1 MLHTLALKEPV
12 KGTLVPHF
20 ELCFFLTME
29 SIGRVHPTHRVF
41 NNGGYL
47 WESMSE
53 REKEK
58 QRYDMVSVQIESARK
73 YGQNGIML
81 SCCPWNDFE
90 ETLRQAEIARE
101 LSGDEFFLAV
111 SMDPTFAIP
120 DGNHLEEFVFRLAD
134 DEQGVKDEAEL
145 SAYAGELSSFGHY
158 DSALAAAGERTRE
171 TYREIE
177 KVCRK
182 NAEISREIGKGREL
196 LRAGMLA
203 DGLAYAEEMVR
214 RYPAYAR
221 ARELLIEAKC
231 LSDENYSPFADLE
244 FFKACPD
251 ASVAVSGGEE
261 DYYGA
266 PKNISPVI
274 AERCK
279 QVAGRRM
286 SRDKLIGKYLIRP
299 LLVLIAV
306 GALVGVWFLI
316 DSLFGR

>member
-1 MLHTLALKEPV
+1 MALIQMKCANCGAALRQEGGQYVCDYCGAISLFFADADADISQAVTAEEFRQKLAQSGRTYLIEPGGNGISDVDEKILQGKLKAAQKALSEG
-12 KGTLVPHF
+12 K
-20 ELCFFLTME
+20 
-29 SIGRVHPTHRVF
+29 
-41 NNGGYL
+41 GYL
-47 WESMSE
+47 VEEYLKGIPANVFAAERLRLLSE
-53 REKEK
+53 
-58 QRYDMVSVQIESARK
+58 A
-73 YGQNGIML
+73 
-81 SCCPWNDFE
+81 
-90 ETLRQAEIARE
+90 
-101 LSGDEFFLAV
+101 
-111 SMDPTFAIP
+111 
-120 DGNHLEEFVFRLAD
+120 
-134 DEQGVKDEAEL
+134 GVKDEAEL

-182 NAEISREIGKGREL
+182 NAEISREIGKGRDL
-196 LRAGMLA
+196 LQAGMLA

-214 RYPAYAR
+214 RYPAHAR